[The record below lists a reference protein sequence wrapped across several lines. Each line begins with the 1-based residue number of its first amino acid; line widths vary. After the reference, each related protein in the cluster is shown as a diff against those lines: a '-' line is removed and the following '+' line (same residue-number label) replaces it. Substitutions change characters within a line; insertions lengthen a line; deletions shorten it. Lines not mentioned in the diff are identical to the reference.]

1 MKKKYLIHIIYITI
15 ILALTVSLIFII
27 ATNLKNDMSDF
38 ELYYQNK
45 SLSYTMQNLNAS
57 EGQIV
62 FVGDSLT
69 DGYKLDK
76 HYADLDLAVYNR
88 GIGGDT
94 TFGVLGRMGVSI
106 YDIKPSKVVLLIGG
120 NDVNGGVEP
129 DIIIENS
136 LKIVSEIKE
145 NLPETEIYFVS
156 MIPQNNDIKI
166 YGDFSAEVHVAK
178 IMEIN
183 AEIEKAL
190 KNEKNVTY
198 IDLFSLLKDENNL
211 LVKEYSTDG
220 LHLTEKG
227 YEIWTNT
234 LKEHLR

>member
-1 MKKKYLIHIIYITI
+1 MNKKYLMHIIYITI

-27 ATNLKNDMSDF
+27 ATNSKNDMSDF

-45 SLSYTMQNLNAS
+45 SISYTMQNLNAS
-57 EGQIV
+57 EGQVV

-94 TFGVLGRMGVSI
+94 TSGVLGRMGVSI

-129 DIIIENS
+129 DIIVENS

-156 MIPQNNDIKI
+156 MIPQNNDIKM

-183 AEIEKAL
+183 AEIEKVL
-190 KNEKNVTY
+190 KNKKNVTY
-198 IDLFSLLKDENNL
+198 IDLFSLLKDEDNL

-227 YEIWTNT
+227 YGIWTNA
-234 LKEHLR
+234 LKDYLR

>member
-15 ILALTVSLIFII
+15 ILALAVSLIFII
-27 ATNLKNDMSDF
+27 ATNSKNDMSDF

-45 SLSYTMQNLNAS
+45 SISYTMQNLNAS

-120 NDVNGGVEP
+120 NDVNGEVEP

-136 LKIVSEIKE
+136 LQIVSEIKE

-156 MIPQNNDIKI
+156 MIPQNNDIKM

-183 AEIEKAL
+183 AEIEKVL

-227 YEIWTNT
+227 YEIWTNA
-234 LKEHLR
+234 LKDYLR

>member
-1 MKKKYLIHIIYITI
+1 MKKKYLAHVIYITI
-15 ILALTVSLIFII
+15 ILALIALLIVV
-27 ATNLKNDMSDF
+27 MSVNSKKELNDF
-38 ELYYQNK
+38 EQYYQNK
-45 SLSYTMQNLNAS
+45 SISYTMQNMNAS

-94 TFGVLGRMGVSI
+94 TFGVLGRMNVSI
-106 YDIKPSKVVLLIGG
+106 YDIKPSKVVLLIGA

-129 DIIIENS
+129 NTIIDN
-136 LKIVSEIKE
+136 LVKIVSEIKE

-156 MIPQNNDIKI
+156 MIPQNNDIEM
-166 YGDFSAEVHVAK
+166 YGDFSAEIHVEK
-178 IMEIN
+178 IMKIN
-183 AEIEKAL
+183 AEMEEVLRGK
-190 KNEKNVTY
+190 ENVTY

-211 LVKEYSTDG
+211 LIKEYSTDG
-220 LHLTEKG
+220 LHLTEDG
-227 YEIWTNT
+227 YEIWTNA
-234 LKEHLR
+234 LKDYLR

>member
-15 ILALTVSLIFII
+15 ILALAVSLIFII
-27 ATNLKNDMSDF
+27 ATNSKSDMSDF
-38 ELYYQNK
+38 EIYYQNK

-220 LHLTEKG
+220 LHLTENG
-227 YEIWTNT
+227 YEIWTNA
-234 LKEHLR
+234 LKDYLR

>member
-1 MKKKYLIHIIYITI
+1 MKKKYLVHVIYITI
-15 ILALTVSLIFII
+15 ILALIALLIVV
-27 ATNLKNDMSDF
+27 MSVNSKKELNDF
-38 ELYYQNK
+38 EQYYQNK
-45 SLSYTMQNLNAS
+45 SISYTMQNMNAS

-94 TFGVLGRMGVSI
+94 TFGVLGRMNVSI
-106 YDIKPSKVVLLIGG
+106 YDIKPSKVVLLIGA

-129 DIIIENS
+129 NTIIDN
-136 LKIVSEIKE
+136 LVKIVSEIKE

-156 MIPQNNDIKI
+156 MIPQNNDIKM
-166 YGDFSAEVHVAK
+166 YGDFSAEIHVEK
-178 IMEIN
+178 IMKIN
-183 AEIEKAL
+183 AEMEEVLRGK
-190 KNEKNVTY
+190 ENVTY

-211 LVKEYSTDG
+211 LIKEYSTDG
-220 LHLTEKG
+220 LHLTEEG
-227 YEIWTNT
+227 YEIWTNA
-234 LKEHLR
+234 LKDYLR

>member
-1 MKKKYLIHIIYITI
+1 MKKKYLVHIIYITI
-15 ILALTVSLIFII
+15 ILALIALLIVI
-27 ATNLKNDMSDF
+27 MSMNSKKELNDF

-45 SLSYTMQNLNAS
+45 SISYTMQNMNAS

-94 TFGVLGRMGVSI
+94 TSGVLGRMGVSI

-120 NDVNGGVEP
+120 NDVNGGVESN
-129 DIIIENS
+129 IIIENS

-156 MIPQNNDIKI
+156 MIPQNNDIKM

-183 AEIEKAL
+183 AEIEKVL

-227 YEIWTNT
+227 YEIWTNA
-234 LKEHLR
+234 LKDYLR

>member
-1 MKKKYLIHIIYITI
+1 MKKKYLVHIIYITI
-15 ILALTVSLIFII
+15 ILALIVSLFIVI
-27 ATNLKNDMSDF
+27 DTKPSEMSDF
-38 ELYYQNK
+38 EQYYHDK
-45 SLSYTMQNLNAS
+45 CISYTMENMNAS

-94 TFGVLGRMGVSI
+94 TFGVLGRMNVSI
-106 YDIKPSKVVLLIGG
+106 YDIKPSKVVLLIGA

-129 DIIIENS
+129 DIIIENL

-145 NLPETEIYFVS
+145 NLPETEIHFVS
-156 MIPQNNDIKI
+156 MIPQNNDIKM
-166 YGDFSAEVHVAK
+166 YGDFSAEVHVEK
-178 IMEIN
+178 IIKIN
-183 AEIEKAL
+183 TKIEEEL
-190 KNEKNVTY
+190 KNTENVTY

-211 LVKEYSTDG
+211 LMKEYSTDG
-220 LHLTEKG
+220 LHLTEEG

-234 LKEHLR
+234 LKDYLK